1 MANTDYRLISY
12 LLRGLHALVML
23 LSIHTRWVHAC
34 IQPVVRGR
42 PANTKQAKF
51 PFFQSSL
58 SFLLQTPQN
67 QQRMADT
74 MPTSVVVCGL
84 PEAGRLHVQ
93 QRDGEAATLHDV
105 YATGSL
111 LCALPAQPDEELVA
125 QLPLLVSAR
134 ADPSNHSLPSGSRVC
149 HACCD
154 SACPMA

>member
-1 MANTDYRLISY
+1 MAE
-12 LLRGLHALVML
+12 
-23 LSIHTRWVHAC
+23 
-34 IQPVVRGR
+34 
-42 PANTKQAKF
+42 
-51 PFFQSSL
+51 
-58 SFLLQTPQN
+58 
-67 QQRMADT
+67 T

-134 ADPSNHSLPSGSRVC
+134 ADPSNYPHLPVA
-149 HACCD
+149 HAFVMCVATVPARWRESANCAAAAAVLLPND
-154 SACPMA
+154 SVAC